1 MTQREVEQLRSVT
14 GRNSL
19 DQKDSLEKG
28 MATHSSILAR
38 RILWTEELQS
48 MESQRVRYDL
58 VTHLSSA
65 AESCLTLCEPM
76 DCSSPGFPVHHQ
88 LLECAQTYVHWVDDP
103 IQPSHPLSSPSP
115 PALNLSQHQGL
126 FLMSQLFA
134 SGGQSIGASA
144 STSVRWIFRTDFL

>member
-14 GRNSL
+14 GRKSL

-58 VTHLSSA
+58 VTHLSSV

-88 LLECAQTYVHWVDDP
+88 LLECAQTYVHRVDDA
-103 IQPSHPLSSPSP
+103 IQPSRPLSSPSP
-115 PALNLSQHQGL
+115 PALNLSQHQDL
-126 FLMSQLFA
+126 CPMSQFFE
-134 SGGQSIGASA
+134 SGGQSIRASA
-144 STSVRWIFRTDFL
+144 STSVLPMNIQD

>member
-14 GRNSL
+14 GRKSL

-58 VTHLSSA
+58 VTHLSSV

-76 DCSSPGFPVHHQ
+76 GCSSPGFPVHHQ
-88 LLECAQTYVHWVDDP
+88 LLECAQTYVHRVDDA

-115 PALNLSQHQGL
+115 PALNLSQHQDL
-126 FLMSQLFA
+126 FPMSQFFE
-134 SGGQSIGASA
+134 SGGQSIRASA
-144 STSVRWIFRTDFL
+144 STSVLPMNIQD

>member
-14 GRNSL
+14 GRKSL

-58 VTHLSSA
+58 VTHLSSV

-88 LLECAQTYVHWVDDP
+88 LLECAQTC
-103 IQPSHPLSSPSP
+103 PSS
-115 PALNLSQHQGL
+115 
-126 FLMSQLFA
+126 
-134 SGGQSIGASA
+134 
-144 STSVRWIFRTDFL
+144 